1 MPHPSWNGFLRLSL
15 ISCPIYLSL
24 AAEENEL
31 TEKDREAF
39 QGMSSNVIDLVR
51 FVGRAE
57 VDPLYLNTSYYVYPD
72 GELAAEPFRVIAE
85 KMAAKGMVGIAR
97 VTLFNTKRLLMFE
110 PRGVGM
116 VMYTLRRPDEVRAA
130 EFDTKRQEGID
141 PEMLEIAEAV
151 VERRRGTFDPD
162 GLLSDEH

>member
-51 FVGRAE
+51 FVDRAE

-116 VMYTLRRPDEVRAA
+116 VMYMLRRPDEVRAA